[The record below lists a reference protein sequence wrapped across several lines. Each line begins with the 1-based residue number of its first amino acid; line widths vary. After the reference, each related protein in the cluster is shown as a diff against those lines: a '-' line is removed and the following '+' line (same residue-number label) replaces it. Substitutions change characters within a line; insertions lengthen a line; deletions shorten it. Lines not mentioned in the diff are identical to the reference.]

1 MNFTPVLN
9 LDAQEL
15 ADLASILPHPGM
27 KVLQKIGRSCV
38 DQFAVSMINAEMD
51 DDVLRKHKYAKV
63 AAQLLTAIVNRVNQ
77 EVQDYAARPRV
88 DDPPLDI
95 AKDLDIGDTAE
106 ELEELF

>member
-1 MNFTPVLN
+1 MDFTPELD

-38 DQFAVSMINAEMD
+38 DKFAVRMLNADND
-51 DDVLRKHKYAKV
+51 DEVLLRHKYAKV
-63 AAQLLTAIVNRVNQ
+63 AAQLLTAIVAKVNQ
-77 EVQDYAARPRV
+77 EVNDYAARPRV
-88 DDPPLDI
+88 TDPPLDVT
-95 AKDLDIGDTAE
+95 KNLDTGETSE